1 MRTKALVATTLF
13 ISTQLGYGIATSHAA
28 DLLWEVE
35 NPYRFFKR
43 TSSFEVQEKAFNAVR
58 GAPGQPLP
66 TNILWKVERRLN
78 DPDCKDASTPN
89 NCLATARPGFEKSRL
104 GWAAQ
109 TVDVN
114 CYDRSARPR
123 HYVTTCERQ
132 YSWGTAKEDYIL
144 PEAHTVVVHISPE
157 QLATA
162 GTGDCVWT
170 WQPRKPGLQG
180 ETKKQA
186 CNAKLVIRRV
196 PFSLDRTV
204 SGASV
209 KVQLPNG
216 TTLADPAVIVDD
228 IFMVAMGDSFAS
240 GESNPDRPVTFSN
253 AREMVYDPLLQ
264 QRDNMAFRGL
274 DKKNQNYG
282 VASADNGTNAKILPR
297 RLMEDEEK
305 GLIYK
310 LNSREFQDA
319 FDRRQAQW
327 LSPDCH
333 RSQYGYPFRVSIGL
347 ALENRHRAVTFV
359 SLACSGADIVEGLFA
374 ERDAREQISGSNAQK
389 KVVPQM
395 DQLSDLICRNGAAGR
410 TKTASYRLP
419 VYSSG
424 STGISEQVFTKQWCP
439 PESRK
444 RPIDVFLL
452 SVGGND
458 VGFGP
463 LVAYA
468 MTDSAS
474 DLAPIVGLVGHELR
488 FAPSVSQNYLRVLD
502 RRMKAVKDALSDGF
516 GVDPSHVLQN
526 AYEPIQFDETGNVC
540 GSQPTL
546 GLDVHPKLRF
556 SRERTQEVSGFVRDL
571 QGRLECITDGRK
583 AGCPAGLATGTGT
596 GFHLITDHIA
606 EFAKRG
612 VCARDPQKALVDQV
626 AMGIPRLSHTQDEW
640 VPYSPAAALPYAHH
654 WRLARNPND
663 TFLAGNTHREGISPF
678 DDLQP
683 AYAALFSGA
692 FHPTAEGHVVVAD
705 HVLRHVNEL
714 LDKRSLAQN

>member
-13 ISTQLGYGIATSHAA
+13 ISTQCVYGIATSHAA

-78 DPDCKDASTPN
+78 DPDCKDSSTPDS
-89 NCLATARPGFEKSRL
+89 CLATAHPGYEKSRL

-109 TVDVN
+109 TVDFN
-114 CYDRSARPR
+114 CYDRNARPR
-123 HYVTTCERQ
+123 HYLATCDRQ

-144 PEAHTVVVHISPE
+144 PDAHTVVMHIAPE
-157 QLATA
+157 PLAA
-162 GTGDCVWT
+162 ASAGDCVWT
-170 WQPRKPGLQG
+170 WQPKKAGMQA

-186 CNAKLVIRRV
+186 CNAKLVIKRV
-196 PFSLDRTV
+196 PFSLDREV
-204 SGASV
+204 SGVSV

-216 TTLADPAVIVDD
+216 TTLTDPNVTVDD
-228 IFMVAMGDSFAS
+228 VFVVAMGDSFAS

-253 AREMVYDPLLQ
+253 SREMVYDPIIARENL
-264 QRDNMAFRGL
+264 AFRGL

-282 VASADNGTNAKILPR
+282 VASADSGINPKALPK

-310 LNSREFQDA
+310 LTSREFQDA

-327 LSPDCH
+327 LSADCH

-374 ERDAREQISGSNAQK
+374 ERDAREQYSGSNAQK
-389 KVVPQM
+389 KVVPQL
-395 DQLSDLICRNGAAGR
+395 DQLSDLICKTGAAGR
-410 TKTASYRLP
+410 TRTASYRLP
-419 VYSSG
+419 VYTSG
-424 STGISEQVFTKQWCP
+424 STSISEQVFTKQWCP

-444 RPIDVFLL
+444 RSIDVFLL

-458 VGFGP
+458 VGFGA

-468 MTDSAS
+468 MTESAS

-502 RRMKAVKDALSDGF
+502 RRVKAVKDALSDGF
-516 GVDPSHVLQN
+516 GVDPSRVLQN

-540 GSQPTL
+540 GTQPTL

-556 SRERTQEVSGFVRDL
+556 SRERTQEVSSFVRDL

-596 GFHLITDHIA
+596 GFQLITDHIA

-626 AMGIPRLSHTQDEW
+626 NMNVPRLSHATDEW
-640 VPYSPAAALPYAHH
+640 VPYSPAGALPYAHH

-683 AYAALFSGA
+683 PYAALYSGA
-692 FHPTAEGHVVVAD
+692 FHPTAEGHVIVAD

-714 LDKRSLAQN
+714 LEKRSLAQN